1 MKRFFLMFVPLFM
14 MSTCVARY
22 SSIGIDGKE
31 SVSMTKQTNQ
41 EDINVTPK
49 TQVGVIKE
57 LAQEK
62 MAKPIKKKSKKEKKP
77 KKEKKTKKKKEPKV
91 KKEKVEKK
99 KVDTV
104 GHDEK
109 MQKLKAYEYAQD
121 QFNRALEKFV
131 RNSDTTHQDLSDLL
145 KLLNLEISAISHLL
159 SGPHANFSKIIVKK
173 KQHKDKIKPAV
184 ARLHERAVVLSS
196 AQVEATQPKLTKNE
210 FLKAIR
216 SQLKELNAIVQA
228 RVLVLSREIRSVP
241 THVSDKN
248 KRMVMTVKPLN

>member
-1 MKRFFLMFVPLFM
+1 MKRLFWMFVPLFM

-62 MAKPIKKKSKKEKKP
+62 MAKPIKKKS